1 MILNKRTIYTIGCLI
16 LITIFTISWLKI
28 NKRVTPTQKLKEVAT
43 LNTEIVA
50 NMQNSNF
57 LSLEKYIEKP
67 LVLKGNIQQISY
79 DKSYNLMIL
88 NKDSIWISCEFQ
100 KDQNEILKQ
109 YTKGDHIKI
118 KGIYKG
124 ALNYLVLLNCI
135 IEN

>member
-1 MILNKRTIYTIGCLI
+1 M
-16 LITIFTISWLKI
+16 KI